1 MVRFMNVQNVRL
13 VSCSTIYPKYGMS
26 FLRSALTT
34 LGICTITAIAPLS
47 SAIAQTVADPDNTIT
62 PNNTIAQNNS
72 NQDVRSLSGTGF
84 LSTSGG
90 QRLIQ
95 EGTSAAASQ
104 NYDLAVQKLQQ
115 ARQLFNQLAGFHQQ
129 LAASFS
135 GIDTRVADEQRQK
148 AIEVAQLR
156 DEATLQLA
164 VVHRAQNKP
173 ELAVPLLIQI
183 ISSQNPTRELGQ
195 RAYQQLFE
203 LGFVQSQY
211 PRAGGAAPAP
221 APAR

>member
-1 MVRFMNVQNVRL
+1 MNVQNVRS
-13 VSCSTIYPKYGMS
+13 VSCPTKYPKYGMS

-34 LGICTITAIAPLS
+34 TGILALTAIAPV
-47 SAIAQTVADPDNTIT
+47 SAIAQSVANET
-62 PNNTIAQNNS
+62 PQSIAQNNNS
-72 NQDVRSLSGTGF
+72 NQDLRPLGTGF

-90 QRLIQ
+90 QQLIQ
-95 EGTSAAASQ
+95 EGTRAAASQ
-104 NYDLAVQKLQQ
+104 NFEVAVQKLQQ

-129 LAASFS
+129 LAASFA

-183 ISSQNPTRELGQ
+183 IGSQNPTRELGQ

-203 LGFVQSQY
+203 LGFVQAQY
-211 PRAGGAAPAP
+211 PRAGGGAAPAP
-221 APAR
+221 APRQ